1 MKVPVLDLAATH
13 AAIRD
18 ELAGALLRVLDAGLY
33 VLGPELEAF
42 ERELCDYVE
51 ADHAIGV
58 GSGLDALVLALRAVG
73 VVPGD
78 EVIVPANTFIA
89 TFLAVSQLGAR
100 PVPVEPVPGTWGLD
114 VAAAR
119 RALTPKTRVLV
130 PVHLFGQP
138 CDLDPLLALARERGI
153 ALVEDAAQAHGA
165 RHRGRRIGGH
175 GDAVCFSFYP
185 AKNLGAL
192 GDAGAVTTCSPAI
205 AERVRLLRN
214 YGSPRKYE
222 HVLKGQ
228 NSRLDEIQA
237 AALRV
242 KLRHLDAWNARRRA
256 IAARYLD
263 GLAGLSAFTLPRWL
277 PFTEPVW
284 HLFVIDHPERDRLRA
299 FLADRGVGTLVHYP
313 VPAHACPAYAE
324 LGLAAGSLPVTEEA
338 SRTHLSLPI
347 GPHLSDAAVEHVIAS
362 CRAFAR
368 GDP

>member
-18 ELAGALLRVLDAGLY
+18 ELAGALMRVLDGGQY

-42 ERELCDYVE
+42 ERELAEYVE
-51 ADHAIGV
+51 AEHAIGV

-73 VVPGD
+73 VLPGD

-100 PVPVEPVPGTWGLD
+100 PVPVEPESGTWGLD

-119 RALTPKTRVLV
+119 RALTTKTRAIV

-138 CDLDPLLALARERGI
+138 CDLDPLLELGREHGV
-153 ALVEDAAQAHGA
+153 AVVEDAAQAHGA
-165 RHRGRRIGGH
+165 RYRGRRIGGH

-192 GDAGAVTTCSPAI
+192 GDAGAVTTRAAAI

-214 YGSPRKYE
+214 YGSPKKYE

-242 KLRHLDAWNARRRA
+242 KLRHLDRWNGRRREV
-256 IAARYLD
+256 AARYLT
-263 GLAGLSAFTLPRWL
+263 GLCGAPGFTLPGCL
-277 PFTEPVW
+277 PETEPVW
-284 HLFVIDHPERDRLRA
+284 HLFVVDHPERDRLRD
-299 FLADRGVGTLVHYP
+299 FLAARGVGTLVHYP
-313 VPAHACPAYAE
+313 VPAHQCPAYSE
-324 LGLAAGSLPVTEEA
+324 LGLDPGSLPLTEGA
-338 SRTHLSLPI
+338 CRTHVSLPI

-362 CRAFAR
+362 AWAFAR
-368 GDP
+368 GDQ